1 MATND
6 NANIII
12 FEQTEDSPE
21 IILDQEKFLLKI
33 SGPSFPEDAFQT
45 YQPVIRW
52 INSIKNETMKLTCE
66 FDFSILSSASN
77 KLMFEVLIKLEEMY
91 QEGKDIIIFWYHD
104 DFDEDMQEEGES
116 FAQTVHVPFK
126 FIPK

>member
-1 MATND
+1 MATNE
-6 NANIII
+6 NTNIII
-12 FEQTEDSPE
+12 IEETEDSPE
-21 IILDQEKFLLKI
+21 IILDKENFLLKL
-33 SGPSFPEDAFQT
+33 SGPSFPEDAFET

-52 INSIKNETMKLTCE
+52 INSIKDSFVKLTCE

-91 QEGKDIIIFWYHD
+91 QEGKDVIIFWYHD

-116 FAQTVHVPFK
+116 FAQTVNVPFK
-126 FIPK
+126 FMPK